1 MSLYSRSAAALLVSL
16 RTFVQV
22 GRAVAPRGDFGSVP
36 EAPEKWVFA
45 GLFGAWLTS
54 DGGGV

>member
-22 GRAVAPRGDFGSVP
+22 GRVVAARGLWERPSV
-36 EAPEKWVFA
+36 
-45 GLFGAWLTS
+45 S
-54 DGGGV
+54 